1 MTEEPFDVEI
11 DTHKPWHMRRELFDG
26 LTAKTKAEIA
36 ANWKES
42 GMQLPTEAE
51 LKRLPLEQRGELMG
65 VVKLWLAWAG
75 HKSSATATGKVSKE
89 LVIERDENGRLMK
102 ATVYK
107 S

>member
-65 VVKLWLAWAG
+65 VVQAVARMG
-75 HKSSATATGKVSKE
+75 RPQIMPPPPPARSAKSLSSSVTRTGV
-89 LVIERDENGRLMK
+89 
-102 ATVYK
+102 
-107 S
+107 